1 MLLTSNL
8 NPMKTILIIAMA
20 SLVMSGCSNPKANLV
35 STTSKEPWIKEPEVT
50 IETADTAG
58 EFDLTVSSTDKA
70 QVIDGFGGCFN
81 ELGWDA
87 LQMLD
92 TAKQNEVMKGL
103 FTPEGLSFNICRMPI
118 GANDYARSYYSLNDS
133 AGDFEMKYFNIDRDK
148 KDLVPYIKQAMHYNP
163 QLKIWGSPWTPPSWM
178 KLNKHYASKAD
189 PKYNDLSVTNP
200 GISKFTMESKY
211 LKAYATYFVKYV
223 RAYLNEGINVY
234 AIHPQNEISASQ
246 IFPSCLWNAKELNVF
261 IGEYLGPE
269 FAKQKLET
277 EIWLGTIN
285 DPSFAKMDTILS
297 NSESAKFIKG
307 IGYQWAGKEAIGE
320 THHKYPEMKLMQS
333 ENECGDGSNDWAAAQ
348 HTWGLMKHYFSNGA
362 NSYMYW
368 NMMLEKDGIS
378 VWGWKQNAMISI
390 SNSGKL
396 VYNPE
401 YYLMKH
407 LSHFIKQGAHLL
419 KTGEVNALSFVNP
432 DGEIIIILENELK
445 EPVVRIIK
453 IDNKQIK
460 VTLKPESFNT
470 VSVPS

>member
-1 MLLTSNL
+1 MKKILFLSLTVLALSSCNQRKVNMISTTGSNPWVKENPL
-8 NPMKTILIIAMA
+8 NIEPADTTRSFDITILIR
-20 SLVMSGCSNPKANLV
+20 N
-35 STTSKEPWIKEPEVT
+35 
-50 IETADTAG
+50 
-58 EFDLTVSSTDKA
+58 KA
-70 QVIDGFGGCFN
+70 QAIDGFGGCFN

-92 TAKQNEVMKGL
+92 TVKQKEVMKGL
-103 FTPEGLSFNICRMPI
+103 FTPEGLNFNICRMPI

-133 AGDFEMKYFNIDRDK
+133 AGDFDMKYFNINRDK
-148 KDLVPYIKQAMHYNP
+148 KNLIPYIKQAIQYNP
-163 QLKIWGSPWTPPSWM
+163 KLKIWGSPWTPPAWM
-178 KLNKHYASKAD
+178 KRNKHYASKAD
-189 PKYNDLSVTNP
+189 PRYNDLSVINP
-200 GISKFTMESKY
+200 GISRFTMEDNY

-223 RAYLNEGINVY
+223 QAYSSEGINVY

-269 FAKQKLET
+269 FVKQKLET

-285 DPSFAKMDTILS
+285 DPSFEKMDSILG
-297 NSESAKFIKG
+297 NSASVKYIKG
-307 IGYQWAGKEAIGE
+307 VGYQWAGQKAIGQ
-320 THHKYPEMKLMQS
+320 THQKYPELKLMQS

-348 HTWGLMKHYFSNGA
+348 HTWGLMKHYFNNGA

-407 LSHFIKQGAHLL
+407 LSHFIKPGAHLL
-419 KTGEVNALSFVNP
+419 KIGDVNALSFVNP
-432 DGEIIIILENELK
+432 DGEIIILIENPLNETAVK
-445 EPVVRIIK
+445 TIRIN
-453 IDNKQIK
+453 DKQINLS
-460 VTLKPESFNT
+460 LKPISFST
-470 VSVPS
+470 VSF

>member
-1 MLLTSNL
+1 
-8 NPMKTILIIAMA
+8 MKNIIGIVLIAA
-20 SLVMSGCSNPKANLV
+20 FTFSCNSPKVNWV
-35 STTSKEPWIKEPEVT
+35 STTASNKWV
-50 IETADTAG
+50 IENPARIEQADTTKPI
-58 EFDLTVSSTDKA
+58 DITISTRNKA

-103 FTPEGLSFNICRMPI
+103 FTPEGLNFNICRMPI

-200 GISKFTMESKY
+200 GISKFTMEDNY
-211 LKAYATYFVKYV
+211 LKAYANYFVKYIQ
-223 RAYLNEGINVY
+223 AYRNEGIKVY

-269 FAKQKLET
+269 FEKQKMDA

-285 DPSFAKMDTILS
+285 DPSFEKMDSILG
-297 NSESAKFIKG
+297 NSTSAKYIKG
-307 IGYQWAGKEAIGE
+307 VGYQWAGQKAIGE
-320 THHKYPEMKLMQS
+320 THQKYPELKLMQS

-348 HTWGLMKHYFSNGA
+348 HTWGLMKHYFNNGA

-407 LSHFIKQGAHLL
+407 LSHFIKPGAHLL
-419 KTGEVNALSFVNP
+419 KIGDVNALSFVNP
-432 DGEIIIILENELK
+432 DGEIIILIENPLK
-445 EPVVRIIK
+445 ETIVKTIRIN
-453 IDNKQIK
+453 DKQINLS
-460 VTLKPESFNT
+460 LKPISFST
-470 VSVPS
+470 VSFHL